1 MRLVLAAAL
10 LAAACHRGEPV
21 PGGDVLE
28 AIHQTALHGKP
39 GLVLFVTPT
48 CSHCLATIPHAIDAA
63 AARSANVTA
72 VFVAGREENAKGV
85 VDHAHFPGPWS
96 VDDGTLTK
104 KYGIHSVPYILVV
117 GADGRARDAYLGEQD
132 TSTLEDALA
141 SAK

>member
-10 LAAACHRGEPV
+10 LAACHRGEVV
-21 PGGDVLE
+21 PDGDVLD
-28 AIHQTALHGKP
+28 AIHQPTLHGKP

-63 AARSANVTA
+63 AAKAANITA

-96 VDDGTLTK
+96 VDDGSLTK
-104 KYGIHSVPYILVV
+104 RYGIHSVPYILVV
-117 GADGRARDAYLGEQD
+117 GADGRARDALLGEQE
-132 TSTLEDALA
+132 TSTLEDKLA